1 MKFSNFFITYTTVLR
16 LGFCTENCMLFGS
29 PHVLHSSDKNT
40 ANQRKKING
49 VNCYLGTSQ
58 GLFDPTQMYLT
69 DSFIYYIYLCEYI
82 WGLSDC
88 LGCVQTSRPLSSV
101 DQIRVVTYVTSRTSR
116 FIKKNLTEPLKSILL
131 VVKIYRITFVVLSY
145 FKHKLFFFFSSLYHC
160 LKKLPSDARR

>member
-16 LGFCTENCMLFGS
+16 LRFCMEICMLFGS
-29 PHVLHSSDKNT
+29 PHVLHSTDRNT

-49 VNCYLGTSQ
+49 VNCYLGSSQ

-82 WGLSDC
+82 WGLRMCTD
-88 LGCVQTSRPLSSV
+88 TSRSLSCL

-116 FIKKNLTEPLKSILL
+116 FIKKNLTEPLKTILL
-131 VVKIYRITFVVLSY
+131 VVKIYWITFVVLSY